1 MADVDLN
8 FRYLQVLGPNLT
20 QVTPSIIR
28 CFLQGS
34 FHDNSCVWRPE
45 RLDHHHNARGHQR
58 DSACASIAWPAGQ
71 LGGFCR
77 RALHRYDAQDHTTRC
92 LEIVPRHIVQNL
104 TEHPV
109 EFRQTWDLQA
119 CLNFQT
125 LGYFIGL

>member
-1 MADVDLN
+1 MTILVFGGQNDWTITTTHEGTN
-8 FRYLQVLGPNLT
+8 
-20 QVTPSIIR
+20 VTVR
-28 CFLQGS
+28 A
-34 FHDNSCVWRPE
+34 RP
-45 RLDHHHNARGHQR
+45 LPG
-58 DSACASIAWPAGQ
+58 
-71 LGGFCR
+71 R